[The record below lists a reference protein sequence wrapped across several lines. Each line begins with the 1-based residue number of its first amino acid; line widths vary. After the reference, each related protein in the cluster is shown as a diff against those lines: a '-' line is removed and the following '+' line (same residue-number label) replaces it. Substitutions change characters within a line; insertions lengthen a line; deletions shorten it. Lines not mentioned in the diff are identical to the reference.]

1 MKGIKIELLGIATIL
16 LGVALTTNNFFG
28 YVLGVLGFGIAVAGC
43 FLKDK
48 DKSLPVCKKLM
59 SYIRKYSLFF
69 IFCGII
75 EWK

>member
-28 YVLGVLGFGIAVAGC
+28 YVLGVLGFGIAVAGS

-48 DKSLPVCKKLM
+48 DK
-59 SYIRKYSLFF
+59 
-69 IFCGII
+69 
-75 EWK
+75 

>member
-28 YVLGVLGFGIAVAGC
+28 YVLGFGIAVAGC

-48 DKSLPVCKKLM
+48 DK
-59 SYIRKYSLFF
+59 
-69 IFCGII
+69 
-75 EWK
+75 